1 MHRCRV
7 RRLAKYRRQPH
18 INSGHDSDQRQ
29 LLTSVLRTMEAD
41 LNVSRR
47 CFFEKIPKGR
57 GYLYACENNLYKQ
70 VQKIGAILYLKR
82 VVNHCDGSAKL
93 NEDVFTLGVSDALFM
108 LQRALAVLLKPYYSS
123 LHGHSATRACH

>member
-41 LNVSRR
+41 LSVSRL

-57 GYLYACENNLYKQ
+57 GYLYACENNLYKE
-70 VQKIGAILYLKR
+70 VQNKGAILYLKC

-93 NEDVFTLGVSDALFM
+93 KQFS
-108 LQRALAVLLKPYYSS
+108 RVL
-123 LHGHSATRACH
+123 C